1 MPGQTL
7 ADYGK
12 CPCGGV
18 YQRKLV
24 EITVTVKG
32 ERQTMTDVPQ
42 GACPDCGSV
51 VYKAITLEEIEAFM
65 RDRPLAPLG

>member
-1 MPGQTL
+1 VTPQTV

-24 EITVTVKG
+24 DVTATVQG
-32 ERQTMTDVPQ
+32 ESATMTDVPQ
-42 GACPDCGSV
+42 GACPMCGSV
-51 VYKAITLEEIEAFM
+51 VYKTITLEEVEAFV
-65 RDRPLAPLG
+65 RGRAVSPLG